1 LFARSLKTGHAGFS
15 FAVVDPPRAG
25 LAHKLATAL
34 VQNGPAVLA
43 YVSCDAASLSR
54 DSKIL
59 VNGGYT
65 LTQLKLFDFY
75 PQTAHIESLAV
86 FER

>member
-1 LFARSLKTGHAGFS
+1 
-15 FAVVDPPRAG
+15 
-25 LAHKLATAL
+25 
-34 VQNGPAVLA
+34 LA
-43 YVSCDAASLSR
+43 YISCNAASLAR

-65 LTQLKLFDFY
+65 LKALMFFDFY

-86 FER
+86 FEKRL